1 MSRALSSSFVL
12 LAALASSIA
21 AAAPAPSYPS
31 KPVRIVVPYAP
42 GGSNDVVSR
51 TITPK
56 LAEMWKQPLVIDNR
70 AGAGSMIGT
79 ELVVNA
85 APDGYTLLATSG
97 ALAINATLLRLP
109 FDPLTDLAPIAF
121 MAQMPYVLAVHPSLP
136 VRTTQELIAHARAN
150 PGRLSFASAGTATA
164 THLTAELFKS
174 LAKIDMLHVPY
185 KGGGPAIN
193 AIVGNEVQVI
203 FNAVTGILPHVRN
216 GRVRA
221 LAVSSIK
228 RAEIAP
234 ELPTV
239 AESGVPGFDVV
250 SGYTLFAPARTP
262 RAVVER
268 VNRDVN
274 AVLQQP
280 ETRERFLALG
290 VTPIVST
297 PQSLAEY
304 MKREIA
310 RWAKLIKAIGVKPE

>member
-1 MSRALSSSFVL
+1 MLDSILKLFVAVAASANLSAV
-12 LAALASSIA
+12 AATTDV
-21 AAAPAPSYPS
+21 YPS

-51 TITPK
+51 AITPK
-56 LAEMWKQPLVIDNR
+56 LAEMWKQPAIIDNR

-79 ELVVNA
+79 EIVVHA

-109 FDPLTDLAPIAF
+109 FNPLTDLAPIAF
-121 MAQMPYVLAVHPSLP
+121 MAQLPYVLGVHPSVP
-136 VRTTQELIAHARAN
+136 AKSTQELISYARAN
-150 PGRLSFASAGTATA
+150 PGKLSFGSAGTATA
-164 THLTAELFKS
+164 THLTGELFKS
-174 LAKIDMLHVPY
+174 LAKVDLLHVPY

-203 FNAVTGILPHVRN
+203 FNAVTGILPHVKS

-239 AESGVPGFDVV
+239 AETGVPGFDVV

-262 RAVVER
+262 RAIVDR

-274 AVLQQP
+274 NVLQQP

-297 PQSLAEY
+297 PETLAEY

-310 RWAKLIKAIGVKPE
+310 RWAKVIKAIGVKPE